1 MNANN
6 TVVLTGRLTRDP
18 QLRSVKGD
26 KAVTT
31 LGLAVRRPGKDAE
44 GNPHVDYI
52 EVTAWERL
60 AETCQRYLTKGRL
73 ITVLGRV
80 VPERWETAQGA
91 KRRSLAVHAS
101 DIQFLDSPRTA
112 GQAEGEPGELERL
125 AA

>member
-18 QLRSVKGD
+18 QLRSVKDD
-26 KAVTT
+26 KSVTT
-31 LGLAVRRPGKDAE
+31 LSLAVRRPGKDAE
-44 GNPHVDYI
+44 GNPRVDYI

-60 AETCQRYLTKGRL
+60 AETCQRYLAKGRL

-80 VPERWETAQGA
+80 VPERWETARGG

-101 DIQFLDSPRTA
+101 DIQFLDSLRTT
-112 GQAEGEPGELERL
+112 GPAEGEPGEMERL

>member
-1 MNANN
+1 M
-6 TVVLTGRLTRDP
+6 TR
-18 QLRSVKGD
+18 SCVKNETS
-26 KAVTT
+26 VTT

-60 AETCQRYLTKGRL
+60 AETCQRYLAKGRL

-80 VPERWETAQGA
+80 VPERWETAQGG

-112 GQAEGEPGELERL
+112 GQAAGEPGEMERL

>member
-18 QLRSVKGD
+18 QLRSVKD
-26 KAVTT
+26 SKT
-31 LGLAVRRPGKDAE
+31 LATLSLAVRRPGSDQ
-44 GNPHVDYI
+44 VDYI
-52 EVTAWERL
+52 DVTAWERL
-60 AETCQRYLTKGRL
+60 AETCQCYLTKGRL

-80 VPERWETAQGA
+80 VPERWETAQGG

-101 DIQFLDSPRTA
+101 DIQFLDIPRSSSQTV
-112 GQAEGEPGELERL
+112 EDPEVERL